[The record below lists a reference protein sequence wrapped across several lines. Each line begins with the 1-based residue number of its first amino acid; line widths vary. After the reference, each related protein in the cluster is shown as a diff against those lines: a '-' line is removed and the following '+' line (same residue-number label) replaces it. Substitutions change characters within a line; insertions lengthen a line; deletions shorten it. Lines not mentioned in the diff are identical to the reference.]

1 MVSTFN
7 IEVYKK
13 VHFLSVIIKRFSKH
27 DFEKKNPFQCNAYY
41 QEIIQQCTSHSTISN
56 EITISV
62 TL

>member
-27 DFEKKNPFQCNAYY
+27 DFEKKILSNVMHIIKKSFNNVQVIRQFQMKSPY
-41 QEIIQQCTSHSTISN
+41 
-56 EITISV
+56 
-62 TL
+62 L